1 MTETVWA
8 KAVLVNRLDRVAVSI
23 VPMIWFAVGLLE
35 HGSKR
40 NCRRKVTEKHERR
53 QCADGG
59 TMCTLALIGRYDT
72 HIL

>member
-1 MTETVWA
+1 M
-8 KAVLVNRLDRVAVSI
+8 
-23 VPMIWFAVGLLE
+23 GLLE

-59 TMCTLALIGRYDT
+59 TMCTLALIGRYGAAHSLSSTSFGSFGDSDC
-72 HIL
+72 LGWEWELRSML